1 MLQKKKKRRK
11 EETNTSQQ
19 QKLSTKLS
27 HSIFRI
33 TSNFFIH
40 IAKYTKNL
48 TWTSKKNRKYLKIY
62 KVQIKK

>member
-11 EETNTSQQ
+11 EETNTLQQ

-40 IAKYTKNL
+40 IAKYTKIL
-48 TWTSKKNRKYLKIY
+48 TWTSKKN
-62 KVQIKK
+62 

>member
-1 MLQKKKKRRK
+1 MTIKKNTINEEGICYKKRKKRRK

-33 TSNFFIH
+33 TSNFFIY
-40 IAKYTKNL
+40 IAKYTK
-48 TWTSKKNRKYLKIY
+48 KF